1 MMRFT
6 LRSILLASVL
16 GGLFLSGPAAAPVRA
31 AEPGAKTVVKMGVV
45 SRPDQ
50 APFEIAYRRGY
61 FERRGIVIDPV
72 PASSG
77 QEFASALAT
86 EQIQVATGVPNAALF
101 NALNRGIGIKIVAD
115 FAHLG
120 DEKDRTVSIVV
131 RSPLYDSGQVKTPAD
146 LKGRVINEGPFPGQY
161 PDVLWSKVLA
171 LGHLS
176 ESDVTLTHVGFSDA
190 LGAMGSGKVD
200 AAFMIEPLVTQADK
214 QNIARVMLPAGAV
227 DSGAELSIVLFSPSF
242 AQNADAGARFLAAFL
257 EGARDYYDAFFLN
270 KNRDDV
276 VKLVTTY
283 LSVKDPALWATA
295 RQATDLNG
303 QVNVADLKRQ
313 AAFFKQQ
320 GTLSG
325 PIPDIDANV
334 DKHFAEDAVKL
345 IGKR

>member
-1 MMRFT
+1 MSGSSKFAFAFIVAA
-6 LRSILLASVL
+6 LCFVLFGVASTQ
-16 GGLFLSGPAAAPVRA
+16 
-31 AEPGAKTVVKMGVV
+31 AEETSAKIVIKMGMV

-50 APFEIAYRRGY
+50 APLEIAYRRGY
-61 FERRGIVIDPV
+61 FERRGITIEPV

-101 NALNRGIGIKIVAD
+101 NALNRGIGIRIVAD

-131 RSPLYDSGQVKTPAD
+131 RAPLFDSGQVKAPAD
-146 LKGRVINEGPFPGQY
+146 LKGKVINEGPFPGQY
-161 PDVLWSKVLA
+161 PDVLWSKVLG
-171 LGHLS
+171 LGHLT
-176 ESDVTLTHVGFSDA
+176 ETDVTVTHIGFTDA
-190 LGAMGSGKVD
+190 LGAMASGKVD
-200 AAFMIEPLVTQADK
+200 AAFMIEPLVTQADA

-227 DSGAELSIVLFSPSF
+227 DAGAELSIMLFSPSF
-242 AQNADAGARFLAAFL
+242 AKNLDAGSRFLAAFL
-257 EGARDYYDAFFLN
+257 EGARDYYDAFFLD
-270 KNRDDV
+270 KGREDV

-283 LSVKDPALWATA
+283 LSVKDPKLWAMA
-295 RQATDLNG
+295 RQFTDLNG

-325 PIPDIDANV
+325 PVPDIDAYL
-334 DKHFAEDAVKL
+334 DKRFAENALKL

>member
-1 MMRFT
+1 MRFAF
-6 LRSILLASVL
+6 RSR
-16 GGLFLSGPAAAPVRA
+16 LFLSAIGGLLLAALASAPVRA
-31 AEPGAKTVVKMGVV
+31 ADSGANTVVKMGVV

-61 FERRGIVIDPV
+61 FERHGITIDPV

-86 EQIQVATGVPNAALF
+86 EQIQVASGVPNAALF
-101 NALNRGIGIKIVAD
+101 NAFNRGIDIRIVAD
-115 FAHLG
+115 FAHVG
-120 DEKDRTVSIVV
+120 DKQDRTVSIVV
-131 RSPLYDSGQVKTPAD
+131 RAPLYDSGQVRSPAD
-146 LKGRVINEGPFPGQY
+146 LKARVINEGPFPGQY

-171 LGHLS
+171 QGHLT
-176 ESDVTLTHVGFSDA
+176 EADVTVTHIGFSDA
-190 LGAMGSGKVD
+190 LGAMGAGKVD
-200 AAFMIEPLVTQADK
+200 AAFMIEPLVTQADSK
-214 QNIARVMLPAGAV
+214 NVARILLPAGAV
-227 DSGAELSIVLFSPSF
+227 DPGAELSIVLFSPNF
-242 AQNADAGARFLAAFL
+242 AQNRDAGARFLAAFL

-295 RQATDLNG
+295 RQFTDLNG
-303 QVNVADLKRQ
+303 EVNVADLKRQ

-325 PIPDIDANV
+325 PVPDIDAYL
-334 DKHFAEDAVKL
+334 DKRFAEDAIKV

>member
-6 LRSILLASVL
+6 LRSILLASAL

-214 QNIARVMLPAGAV
+214 QNIARVM
-227 DSGAELSIVLFSPSF
+227 FSPSF